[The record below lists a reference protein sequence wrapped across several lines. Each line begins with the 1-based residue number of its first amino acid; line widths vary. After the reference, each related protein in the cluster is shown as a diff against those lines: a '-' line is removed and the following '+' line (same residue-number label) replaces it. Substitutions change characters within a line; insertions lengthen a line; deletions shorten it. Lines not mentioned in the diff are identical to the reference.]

1 MEPILEVKNVSKAFP
16 RAGVSDFYAVKDV
29 SFRLFPGEILGIVG
43 QSGSG
48 KSTVAKL
55 ITRLMD
61 ATDGQILVD
70 GTDITRLSSRQMA
83 PIYQKL
89 QMVFQTPVGSF
100 DPRKT
105 LGSGII
111 EGARN
116 RGVPK
121 AQAEQKAKKLLLQ
134 CGLNEEFFHR
144 YPHEVSGGQCQRAAI
159 ARALMSEPK
168 VLILDEAT
176 SALDVTVQKQ
186 IMELLSVLQKE
197 NNLSYIFICHNLALV
212 QQFCDRLIVMCDGEI
227 AEAGTPDEVILAPKS
242 DYTKK
247 LLEAVF

>member
-1 MEPILEVKNVSKAFP
+1 MEPILEVKNLSKAFP
-16 RAGVSDFYAVKDV
+16 RGGAPDFYAVKNI
-29 SFRLFPGEILGIVG
+29 SFQLFPGEILGIVG

-55 ITRLMD
+55 VTRLMD

-70 GTDITRLSSRQMA
+70 GTDITRLSPRQMA

-89 QMVFQTPVGSF
+89 QMVFQTPSGSF

-134 CGLNEEFFHR
+134 CGLSEEFFHR

-197 NNLSYIFICHNLALV
+197 NSLSYIFICHNLALV
-212 QQFCDRLIVMCDGEI
+212 QQFCDRLLVMCDGEI
-227 AEAGTPDEVILAPKS
+227 AEAGTPDEVILTPKN